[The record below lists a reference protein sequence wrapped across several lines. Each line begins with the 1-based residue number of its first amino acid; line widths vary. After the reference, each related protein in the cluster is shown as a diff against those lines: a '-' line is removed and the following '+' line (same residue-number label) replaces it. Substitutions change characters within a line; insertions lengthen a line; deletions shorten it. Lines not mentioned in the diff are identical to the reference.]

1 MYVPGS
7 EQPHIARAVNSSC
20 VCPLA
25 QEQQQGEEGGG
36 GGEYENEMDAIDGS
50 PNGGAICIS
59 FTRFLEPVR

>member
-36 GGEYENEMDAIDGS
+36 VYENEMDAIDGS
-50 PNGGAICIS
+50 PNGGAVRIS
-59 FTRFLEPVR
+59 FAGFLEPVR